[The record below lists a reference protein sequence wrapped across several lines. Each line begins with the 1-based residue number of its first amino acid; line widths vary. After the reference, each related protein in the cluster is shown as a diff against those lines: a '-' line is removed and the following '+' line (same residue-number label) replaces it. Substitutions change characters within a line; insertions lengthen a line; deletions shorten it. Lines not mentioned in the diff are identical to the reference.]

1 MSDQPD
7 MAYVL
12 EELRKAGQNMTEE
25 QVRAQKISFVMGMLN
40 SKSKITRE
48 EVAAHLD
55 KMAGRRPA
63 A

>member
-7 MAYVL
+7 MNYVL

-25 QVRAQKISFVMGMLN
+25 QVRAQKISFIMGTLS
-40 SKSKITRE
+40 SKSTITRE
-48 EVAAHLD
+48 EVAAYLD
-55 KMAGRRPA
+55 RMAGKRPA